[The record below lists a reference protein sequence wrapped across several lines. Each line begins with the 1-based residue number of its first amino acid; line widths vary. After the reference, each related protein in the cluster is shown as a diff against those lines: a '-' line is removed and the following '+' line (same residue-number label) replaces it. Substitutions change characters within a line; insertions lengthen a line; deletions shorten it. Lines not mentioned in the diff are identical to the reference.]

1 MIGKYKDKSK
11 FVTCF
16 SPIERVIATLLGGIL
31 VHFAFKMPWL
41 ESYIT
46 ALIGVGL
53 FAFLD
58 ATYHIVYRA
67 VYLIKQYRQ
76 ARKMYAKLTKAFP
89 VSPAVDNIV
98 ESEDKYEV

>member
-1 MIGKYKDKSK
+1 MKKNK
-11 FVTCF
+11 FITCF
-16 SPIERVIATLLGGIL
+16 SPVECVVVTLLGGIL

-41 ESYIT
+41 ESYII
-46 ALIGVGL
+46 ALIGTGL

-58 ATYHIVYRA
+58 ATCHIVYRA
-67 VYLIKQYRQ
+67 VYFIKQYSQ
-76 ARKMYAKLTKAFP
+76 ARKMYAKLMKAFP

>member
-1 MIGKYKDKSK
+1 MKKNK

-16 SPIERVIATLLGGIL
+16 TPIERVIVTLLGGVL

-46 ALIGVGL
+46 ALLGVGL

-58 ATYHIVYRA
+58 ATYFIVYKA
-67 VYLIKQYRQ
+67 VFLIQQYRQ

-89 VSPAVDNIV
+89 VSPAVDNNV
-98 ESEDKYEV
+98 ESEDNYEV

>member
-1 MIGKYKDKSK
+1 MKKNK
-11 FVTCF
+11 FITCF
-16 SPIERVIATLLGGIL
+16 SPIERVVATLLGGVL

-46 ALIGVGL
+46 ALIGIGL

-58 ATYHIVYRA
+58 ATSHIVYRA

-76 ARKMYAKLTKAFP
+76 ARKMYAKLNMKLSEVTPA
-89 VSPAVDNIV
+89 SPEIMNIIK
-98 ESEDKYEV
+98 EGDKYEV